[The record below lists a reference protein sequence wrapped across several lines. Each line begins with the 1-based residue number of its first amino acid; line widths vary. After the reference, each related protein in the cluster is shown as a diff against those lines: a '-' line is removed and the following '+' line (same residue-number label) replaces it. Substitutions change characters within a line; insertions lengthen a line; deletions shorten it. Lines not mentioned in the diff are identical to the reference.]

1 MIIIRL
7 YSSLMINGCVMIVY
21 KLAVKLKIYLKENK
35 DRVRIK
41 IVTDTNIPRRKN
53 KNL

>member
-41 IVTDTNIPRRKN
+41 IDTNIPRRKN